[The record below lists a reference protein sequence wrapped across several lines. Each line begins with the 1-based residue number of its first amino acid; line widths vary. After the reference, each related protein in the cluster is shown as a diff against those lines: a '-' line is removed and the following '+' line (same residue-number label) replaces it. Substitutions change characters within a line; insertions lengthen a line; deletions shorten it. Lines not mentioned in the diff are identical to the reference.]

1 MNTGAEPGKLILSWE
16 FWEFWERLL
25 PVRFTGNSVLGIFGN
40 FGNFSETYCD
50 WYCRNMEREKLPDPA
65 LHNGWRAL
73 FGVGGCGRYE
83 FTERAGRESAERRSL
98 II

>member
-25 PVRFTGNSVLGIFGN
+25 QVVFTGDSALGIFGN

-50 WYCRNMEREKLPDPA
+50 WYWHNMER
-65 LHNGWRAL
+65 
-73 FGVGGCGRYE
+73 
-83 FTERAGRESAERRSL
+83 
-98 II
+98 

>member
-1 MNTGAEPGKLILSWE
+1 
-16 FWEFWERLL
+16 
-25 PVRFTGNSVLGIFGN
+25 
-40 FGNFSETYCD
+40 
-50 WYCRNMEREKLPDPA
+50 MEREKLPDPA

>member
-1 MNTGAEPGKLILSWE
+1 MGI
-16 FWEFWERLL
+16 
-25 PVRFTGNSVLGIFGN
+25 LGILGTPTASKIHRQFGFGN

-50 WYCRNMEREKLPDPA
+50 LYCRNMEREKLPDPA